1 MRILFVH
8 PDLGIGGAERL
19 VVDAAIALQN
29 KGHSV
34 SFLTNHHN
42 PNHCFDETI
51 NGTLKV
57 ETVGDWLPR
66 SVFGKC
72 SAFCAYFRMVYAA
85 LYTVFF
91 LSKAHKIDVIF
102 CDQISLGIPIFR
114 LASNQPKV
122 LFYCHFPDQLLSAK
136 GSVLKHYYR
145 MPLNF
150 LEEKTTGQ
158 ADGVLVNS
166 KFTRRI
172 FKETFKSLRMTPEV
186 LYPSLNTVA
195 FDDTTIDR
203 KEILHQFSSENYVFL
218 SVNRFERKKNIGL
231 ALKAVKALEKIVSK
245 IEWERTVLVVAG
257 GYDSRVEEN
266 VEHFDE
272 LVRLADELGI
282 SHKVTFLQSPSDK
295 YKTWL
300 MRHSEALLYTPQN
313 EHFGI
318 VPLES
323 MYLRKPVIAVNS
335 GGPTETIIHEST
347 GFLCE
352 QNENEFAEAMAKF
365 IRDRTLSDCMGEMGH
380 KRVRS
385 TFSFEAFTEKL
396 DRIVRELVVDSTKK
410 VK

>member
-29 KGHSV
+29 KGHAV
-34 SFLTNHHN
+34 SFLTNHHD
-42 PNHCFDETI
+42 PTHCFDETI
-51 NGTLKV
+51 DGTLTV

-91 LSKAHKIDVIF
+91 LSRSQKVDVII
-102 CDQISLGIPIFR
+102 CDQISLGIPILR
-114 LASNQPKV
+114 LAANRPKI

-145 MPLNF
+145 MPLNY

-166 KFTRRI
+166 KFTRRV
-172 FKETFKSLRMTPEV
+172 FKETFKSLRMTPDV

-195 FDDTTIDR
+195 FDDHTIDR

-218 SVNRFERKKNIGL
+218 SVNRYERKKNIAL
-231 ALKAVKALEKIVSK
+231 ALRALKALEKIVSK
-245 IEWERTVLVVAG
+245 IEWERTILVVAG

-266 VEHFDE
+266 VSHYSE
-272 LVRLADELGI
+272 LVQLADELRV
-282 SHKVTFLQSPSDK
+282 SHKVSPPQS
-295 YKTWL
+295 Y
-300 MRHSEALLYTPQN
+300 N
-313 EHFGI
+313 
-318 VPLES
+318 
-323 MYLRKPVIAVNS
+323 
-335 GGPTETIIHEST
+335 
-347 GFLCE
+347 
-352 QNENEFAEAMAKF
+352 F
-365 IRDRTLSDCMGEMGH
+365 IRLRSFC
-380 KRVRS
+380 S
-385 TFSFEAFTEKL
+385 TFRSNFCNRPATN
-396 DRIVRELVVDSTKK
+396 TKRG
-410 VK
+410 

>member
-19 VVDAAIALQN
+19 VVDAAIALKS

-51 NGTLKV
+51 NGTLHV

-91 LSKAHKIDVIF
+91 LSKSQRIDVIF
-102 CDQISLGIPIFR
+102 CDQVSLGIPIFR
-114 LASNQPKV
+114 LASNQPKI
-122 LFYCHFPDQLLSAK
+122 LFYCHFPDQLLSTT

-166 KFTRRI
+166 KFTRRV
-172 FKETFKSLRMTPEV
+172 FKETFKSLKMTPDV

-218 SVNRFERKKNIGL
+218 SVNRYERKKNIEL
-231 ALKAVKALEKIVSK
+231 ALKALKALEKIVSK
-245 IEWERTVLVVAG
+245 IEWERTILVVAG

-266 VEHFDE
+266 VLHYNE
-272 LVRLADELGI
+272 LVQLANELNI
-282 SHKVTFLQSPSDK
+282 SHKVPFESIPNCMVTSSYPHDMSEVLYFLK
-295 YKTWL
+295 TTNIYK
-300 MRHSEALLYTPQN
+300 M
-313 EHFGI
+313 
-318 VPLES
+318 
-323 MYLRKPVIAVNS
+323 
-335 GGPTETIIHEST
+335 
-347 GFLCE
+347 
-352 QNENEFAEAMAKF
+352 
-365 IRDRTLSDCMGEMGH
+365 
-380 KRVRS
+380 
-385 TFSFEAFTEKL
+385 
-396 DRIVRELVVDSTKK
+396 
-410 VK
+410 

>member
-19 VVDAAIALQN
+19 VVDAAIALQS

-42 PNHCFDETI
+42 PNHCFDETV
-51 NGTLKV
+51 NGTLRV

-91 LSKAHKIDVIF
+91 LSKSQKIDVIF
-102 CDQISLGIPIFR
+102 CDQVSLGIPIFR
-114 LASNQPKV
+114 LASNQPKI
-122 LFYCHFPDQLLSAK
+122 LFYCHFPDQLLSTT

-166 KFTRRI
+166 KFTRRV
-172 FKETFKSLRMTPEV
+172 FKETFKSLKMTPEV

-218 SVNRFERKKNIGL
+218 SVNRYERKKNIGL
-231 ALKAVKALEKIVSK
+231 ALKALKALEKIVSK
-245 IEWERTVLVVAG
+245 IEWERTILVVAG

-266 VEHFDE
+266 VLHYNE
-272 LVRLADELGI
+272 LVQLANELSI
-282 SHKVTFLQSPSDK
+282 AHKVIIESI
-295 YKTWL
+295 
-300 MRHSEALLYTPQN
+300 QN
-313 EHFGI
+313 
-318 VPLES
+318 
-323 MYLRKPVIAVNS
+323 
-335 GGPTETIIHEST
+335 
-347 GFLCE
+347 
-352 QNENEFAEAMAKF
+352 F
-365 IRDRTLSDCMGEMGH
+365 ID
-380 KRVRS
+380 VRS
-385 TFSFEAFTEKL
+385 APHVISVIFYLFE
-396 DRIVRELVVDSTKK
+396 TKNTHYK
-410 VK
+410 